1 MTIQRNPFFGYANV
15 KSCVARLWP
24 ALVAMLLVAVSFGQG
39 DRTVA
44 IAVQGLP
51 QPVADAAAMISVI
64 MEPVFLLPACLL
76 LSVAASVRPGDVQL
90 SRYGLFSFSCASASL
105 AVALVL
111 KHAIGRARPEVGLN
125 LDPFL
130 FHPFAFADSYAALPS
145 AQAACAA
152 AVFIAAAM
160 RFPGLRLP
168 FHLCAVVLCGAR
180 VLTGEHW
187 VSDVAAG
194 WAIGWSAVFTLSGLA
209 LLGDGPD
216 RD

>member
-1 MTIQRNPFFGYANV
+1 MTIRPNPVFGFANV
-15 KSCVARLWP
+15 KACVARLWP
-24 ALVAMLLVAVSFGQG
+24 ALVAMFLGAVSFGQG

-51 QPVADAAAMISVI
+51 QAVSDAVAVLSVV
-64 MEPVFLLPACLL
+64 MEPVFLLPVCLL
-76 LSVAASVRPGDVQL
+76 LSVAASVRPGDMHL
-90 SRYGLFSFSCASASL
+90 SRYGLFSFTCASASL

-111 KHAIGRARPEVGLN
+111 KHAIGRARPDVGLN
-125 LDPFL
+125 PDPFL
-130 FHPFAFADSYAALPS
+130 FHPVAFADSYASLPS
-145 AQAACAA
+145 AQGACAA

-160 RFPGLRLP
+160 RFPHLRLP
-168 FHLCAVVLCGAR
+168 FHLCAVALCGAR

-194 WAIGWSAVFTLSGLA
+194 WAIGWSAVFTLSRLA
-209 LLGDGPD
+209 LVSDGRD